1 MLMCLQLHQIIAH
14 NNLVT
19 YCKWVFKCR
28 YVCRQQIV
36 IFLVEWVTRTPKF
49 ILHHPTQLLP
59 LPWRVLS
66 LTPVSF
72 CHRNELFVP
81 KLHMARKRCYLFPP
95 LVEISKVVGLLYHST
110 QPMGVFL
117 QYEAKCIELNALFQ
131 TLEHFPYVGMLCPNC
146 LVHESTS
153 LHGRCDRQ

>member
-1 MLMCLQLHQIIAH
+1 MLICLQLHQIIAH

-19 YCKWVFKCR
+19 NCKWVFKCR

-36 IFLVEWVTRTPKF
+36 TFLVEWETRTPKF
-49 ILHHPTQLLP
+49 ILHHRTQLLP

-66 LTPVSF
+66 LIPASF

-81 KLHMARKRCYLFPP
+81 KLHMERKQCYLFPP

-110 QPMGVFL
+110 QPVGFFQNMK
-117 QYEAKCIELNALFQ
+117 QSALNSMPCFKPWSI
-131 TLEHFPYVGMLCPNC
+131 FPM
-146 LVHESTS
+146 
-153 LHGRCDRQ
+153 